1 MSQPSRHIYADVVI
15 VGAGQ
20 AGLAVSRELSEA
32 GVDHVVLERGRIG
45 QTWRGRWD
53 SFCLVTPNWSVRLPG
68 HHYDGDEPDGFMP
81 RDEIVA
87 YLERYAGGFDAPV
100 REGVAVSSLRP
111 ARGGGFELRTSGGP
125 LVARAAVLATG
136 AYQRPHRPAA
146 LATLPADLPQVDVDG
161 YRNPGELP
169 AGPVLV
175 VGSGQSGCQIAEEL
189 HEAGRE
195 VFVACG
201 RTPWLHRRIGDRD
214 AVWWAFETGYM
225 DRTLAMLPSPAA
237 RLAAN
242 VALTGQG
249 GGRDLNLRTLQ
260 RRGVRL
266 LGHLQGAV
274 GREAWFAPDLVDSV
288 IWGDERQDQFMGL
301 VRKLVAERGLP
312 MPDIVPPAPFVAHSP
327 RRLDLT
333 GFGAVVVAAGYRPDY
348 GSWVHC
354 PGAFDDLGFPIQ
366 EDGASTVVPG
376 LHFIGVHFMRT
387 AKSSVLAGVG
397 DDAAVVARRIAATIA
412 PAGI

>member
-1 MSQPSRHIYADVVI
+1 MSMSAQADVVV

-32 GVDHVVLERGRIG
+32 GVGHVVLERGRIG
-45 QTWRGRWD
+45 ETWRGRWD

-68 HHYDGDEPDGFMP
+68 HHYDGDDPDGFMP

-100 REGVAVSSLRP
+100 REGVEVTSLRP
-111 ARGGGFELRTSGGP
+111 APGGGFELETRDGP
-125 LVARAAVLATG
+125 LAPRAVVLATG

-146 LATLPADLPQVDVDG
+146 LDTLPADLPQVDAGD
-161 YRNPGELP
+161 YRNPDALP

-201 RTPWLHRRIGDRD
+201 KTPWLHRRIGDRD
-214 AVWWAFETGYM
+214 AVWWALETGYM

-242 VALTGQG
+242 VVVTGHG

-260 RRGVRL
+260 RRGVTL
-266 LGHLQGAV
+266 LGHLEGAE
-274 GREAWFAPDLVDSV
+274 GRAARFAPDLAASAA
-288 IWGDERQDQFMGL
+288 WGDERQGQFMGL

-312 MPDIVPPAPFVAHSP
+312 MPEIAPPAPFVADPP

-348 GSWVHC
+348 ASWVHC
-354 PGAFDDLGFPIQ
+354 PGAFDDLGFPLQ

-376 LHFIGVHFMRT
+376 LHFIGVHFLRT

-397 DDAAVVARRIAATIA
+397 EDAEVVARRIAATTA
-412 PAGI
+412 PARI